1 MYVMLRLVTIIIVV
15 IVKCELLKNW
25 FVILSVYMEL
35 CELMLLWLCQLC
47 LCINNWEFE
56 TWGRMNTSN
65 VIAPLR
71 LLLSCHCSN
80 LCQNL
85 YVCNLF

>member
-35 CELMLLWLCQLC
+35 CELILLWLCQLC
-47 LCINNWEFE
+47 LCINNCEFE
-56 TWGRMNTSN
+56 TWGRMNSN

-71 LLLSCHCSN
+71 LLLSCNCSN
-80 LCQNL
+80 LCQNM